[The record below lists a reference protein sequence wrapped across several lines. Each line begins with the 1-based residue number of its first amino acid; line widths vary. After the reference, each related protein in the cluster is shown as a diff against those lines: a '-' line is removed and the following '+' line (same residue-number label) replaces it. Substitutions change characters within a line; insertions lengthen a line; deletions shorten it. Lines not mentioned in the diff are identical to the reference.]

1 MQVEAGQ
8 LRQWKAEV
16 AVLGAWSG
24 DASGGSMFLV
34 LERHPDFTNE
44 PFWRVLSPAGD
55 TKRWTESRI
64 EGWSEV
70 ISADAG

>member
-1 MQVEAGQ
+1 MQVAVGQ

-16 AVLGAWSG
+16 AVLGDS
-24 DASGGSMFLV
+24 SGGSVFLV
-34 LERHPDFTNE
+34 LERHPDFTND
-44 PFWRVLSPAGD
+44 PFWRVLRSVGD
-55 TKRWTESRI
+55 TKLWSETRI

>member
-16 AVLGAWSG
+16 AERGWG
-24 DASGGSMFLV
+24 RGGSMFLV
-34 LERHPDFTNE
+34 LEQHPAFTNK
-44 PFWRVLSPAGD
+44 PFWRVLRPAGD
-55 TKRWTESRI
+55 TKLWSETRI

-70 ISADAG
+70 ISEVG

>member
-1 MQVEAGQ
+1 MQVEQGQ

-16 AVLGAWSG
+16 AVLGDCVIESV
-24 DASGGSMFLV
+24 FLV

-44 PFWRVLSPAGD
+44 PFWRVLRPAGD
-55 TKRWTESRI
+55 TKLWSETRI

-70 ISADAG
+70 ISDDG

>member
-1 MQVEAGQ
+1 MQVEQGQ

-16 AVLGAWSG
+16 AVLGDG
-24 DASGGSMFLV
+24 SGGSMFLV

-44 PFWRVLSPAGD
+44 PVWRVLRPVGD
-55 TKRWTESRI
+55 TKLWSETRI

-70 ISADAG
+70 ISDDG

>member
-1 MQVEAGQ
+1 MRVKTGQ

-16 AVLGAWSG
+16 AVLGDS
-24 DASGGSMFLV
+24 SGGSMFLV

-44 PFWRVLSPAGD
+44 PFWRVLRSAGD
-55 TKRWTESRI
+55 TKLWSESRI

-70 ISADAG
+70 VGEEG

>member
-16 AVLGAWSG
+16 AVVVYGG
-24 DASGGSMFLV
+24 GGSMFLV
-34 LERHPDFTNE
+34 LEQHPDFTNE
-44 PFWRVLSPAGD
+44 PFWRVLRSVGD
-55 TKRWTESRI
+55 TKLWSETRI

-70 ISADAG
+70 VSEAG

>member
-16 AVLGAWSG
+16 AVLGDTIG
-24 DASGGSMFLV
+24 GGSMFLV
-34 LERHPDFTNE
+34 LEQDPAFTND
-44 PFWRVLSPAGD
+44 PFWRVLRPVGD
-55 TKRWTESRI
+55 TKLWSETRI

-70 ISADAG
+70 VGEEE

>member
-1 MQVEAGQ
+1 MRVEAGQ

-16 AVLGAWSG
+16 AVLG
-24 DASGGSMFLV
+24 DDSGGSMFLV

-44 PFWRVLSPAGD
+44 PFWRVLRSVGD
-55 TKRWTESRI
+55 TKLWSESRI

-70 ISADAG
+70 VSEAG

>member
-16 AVLGAWSG
+16 AVLG
-24 DASGGSMFLV
+24 DDSGGSVFLV
-34 LERHPDFTNE
+34 LERHPDFTND
-44 PFWRVLSPAGD
+44 PFWRVLRSVGD
-55 TKRWTESRI
+55 TKLWSESRI

-70 ISADAG
+70 ISEEG

>member
-16 AVLGAWSG
+16 VVLG
-24 DASGGSMFLV
+24 DDSGGNMFLV
-34 LERHPDFTNE
+34 LECRPDFGE
-44 PFWRVLSPAGD
+44 MPFWRILRPAGD
-55 TKRWTESRI
+55 TKLWTESRI

-70 ISADAG
+70 VNG

>member
-1 MQVEAGQ
+1 MKVEAGQ

-16 AVLGAWSG
+16 AVLG

-34 LERHPDFTNE
+34 LEQHPDFTNE
-44 PFWRVLSPAGD
+44 PFWRVLRSAGD
-55 TKRWTESRI
+55 TKLWSETRI

-70 ISADAG
+70 ISEPR

>member
-1 MQVEAGQ
+1 MKVEAGQ

-16 AVLGAWSG
+16 AVLG

-34 LERHPDFTNE
+34 LEQHPDFTNE
-44 PFWRVLSPAGD
+44 PFWRVLRSAGD
-55 TKRWTESRI
+55 TKLWSETRI

-70 ISADAG
+70 VSDDR

>member
-16 AVLGAWSG
+16 AVLG
-24 DASGGSMFLV
+24 DDSGGSVFLV
-34 LERHPDFTNE
+34 LERHPDFTND
-44 PFWRVLSPAGD
+44 PFWRVLRSVGD
-55 TKRWTESRI
+55 TKLWSETRI

-70 ISADAG
+70 ISAS

>member
-1 MQVEAGQ
+1 MRVEQGQ

-16 AVLGAWSG
+16 AVLG
-24 DASGGSMFLV
+24 DTSGGSMFLV
-34 LERHPDFTNE
+34 LECRPDFVE
-44 PFWRVLSPAGD
+44 GPFWRVVRPVGD
-55 TKRWTESRI
+55 TKLWSESRI